1 MLPTIGHP
9 VTPARQP
16 WKGYRL
22 PLAGIVAYA
31 TLSAMMLWVQAPLAY
46 LAHHVPASVMFCLY
60 LLLGPPLLLLW
71 GPRAFGTFA
80 WATLLVA
87 IPLLFGWIA
96 ERRSHESEKFVIGIV
111 IAALVWLA
119 CSFLAIVTV

>member
-1 MLPTIGHP
+1 MIGHP
-9 VTPARQP
+9 VTPAGQS
-16 WKGYRL
+16 WKGYGL
-22 PLAGIVAYA
+22 PLAAIVAYA
-31 TLSAMMLWVQAPLAY
+31 MLSATMLWVQAPMAY
-46 LAHHVPASVMFCLY
+46 LAHHLPASAMFCLC

-87 IPLLFGWIA
+87 IPLLFAWIA
-96 ERRSHESEKFVIGIV
+96 ERRYHESEKLVIGIV

-119 CSFLAIVTV
+119 CSFLAIVAM